1 MENHESQTALRER
14 VNLRGPHRWAVI
26 FWNDD
31 FTTMDFVVR
40 VLVEVFRKPEDDA
53 GRLMM
58 EVHQKG
64 QAVVGTYTYDV
75 AVSRCKWATEMARAE
90 GFPLKITYKEV

>member
-14 VNLRGPHRWAVI
+14 VSLREPHRWAVI

-31 FTTMDFVVR
+31 FT
-40 VLVEVFRKPEDDA
+40 FRKSEEEA
-53 GRLMM
+53 ERLMM

-64 QAVVGTYTYDV
+64 QAIVGTYTYDV
-75 AVSRCKWATEMARAE
+75 AVSRYKWATEMARAE

>member
-14 VNLRGPHRWAVI
+14 VSLREPHRWAVI

-31 FTTMDFVVR
+31 
-40 VLVEVFRKPEDDA
+40 LEEEA
-53 GRLMM
+53 ERLMM

-64 QAVVGTYTYDV
+64 QAIVGTYTYDV
-75 AVSRCKWATEMARAE
+75 AVSRYKWATEMARAE